1 MAEGVSC
8 LCLTYGRPGLLEEA
22 VESFK
27 RQRWDGPKELIVV
40 NDHPEQEL
48 VCDDEGGEILIVN
61 LKRRLRTLGEK
72 RNFAAALA
80 RYEYLL
86 PWDDDDI
93 HLPWRIEETMKS
105 LPENQFYK
113 CPQVWMEGSGRL
125 LDEPRHD
132 ESIFHGAAAYSRY
145 LFSEL
150 LGYRCINGGEDQDFE
165 RRIRHNEKL
174 NEHWKLT
181 VLPLYRVFMIVRRN
195 HGHYH
200 ASCVMDLRDINPTV
214 AAGQYRL
221 RPHWKKDYC
230 AEVKRKVE
238 RLNLLQALARRAGTG
253 R

>member
-8 LCLTYGRPGLLEEA
+8 LCLTYGRPELLEEA

-27 RQRWDGPKELIVV
+27 RQRWGGPKELVVV

-48 VCDDEGGEILIVN
+48 VCDDEGEEILIVN
-61 LKRRLRTLGEK
+61 LKRRIRTLGEK
-72 RNFAAALA
+72 RNFAASLA

-93 HLPWRIEETMKS
+93 HLPWRIEETMKY
-105 LPENQFYK
+105 LPGEQFYK

-125 LDEPRHD
+125 LNSPRH
-132 ESIFHGAAAYSRY
+132 EETIFHGSSGYSRY
-145 LFSEL
+145 LFKEVR
-150 LGYRCINGGEDQDFE
+150 GYRCINGGEDQDFE
-165 RRIRHNEKL
+165 RRVRDNERL
-174 NEHWKLT
+174 NKHWKLT
-181 VLPLYRVFMIVRRN
+181 VLPLYRIFMIVRRN

-200 ASCVMDLRDINPTV
+200 ASCVMDLRDINPAV
-214 AAGQYRL
+214 SAGEFRL

-230 AEVKRKVE
+230 AEVRRKVD
-238 RLNLLQALARRAGTG
+238 RLNLLQKLARRPGVT